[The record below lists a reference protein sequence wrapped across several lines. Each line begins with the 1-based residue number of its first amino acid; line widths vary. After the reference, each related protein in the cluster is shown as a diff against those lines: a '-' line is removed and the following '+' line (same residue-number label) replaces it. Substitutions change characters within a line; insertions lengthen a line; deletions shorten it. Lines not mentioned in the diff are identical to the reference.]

1 MPDLSALARKLQLK
15 PGNTVWVWPP
25 NSPAAEALLED
36 QQIPLADPNAADV
49 ALLFTADRTAAQ
61 NALTQFADALAATRA
76 VWFIYVKGNRTDI
89 NRDTLH
95 ALLLEHGWRAI
106 SQVSYDGELSALRSR
121 PLKPGESTPT

>member
-1 MPDLSALARKLQLK
+1 MPDLSALARKLQFK

-25 NSPAAEALLED
+25 NSPAAEGLLED
-36 QQIPLADPNAADV
+36 QEIPLADPDAADI